1 MNAEIDISN
10 VTLKTERLIL
20 RPWTLDD
27 VDDLYAYAS
36 VEGVGEWAGWLPHK
50 SRDESRKIVE
60 SFIRHKK
67 VFAIEYQGKV
77 IGTLGFE
84 EYREAEYPELEGKK
98 ARELGFV
105 LSKAYWGKGFMTE
118 AVTEG
123 IRYLF
128 EDVGLDAITC
138 RHWVKNDRSRRVQEK
153 CGFTHV
159 RDSIHNTTFGEERQ
173 SWCNIL
179 MKEDWKKI

>member
-1 MNAEIDISN
+1 MNAEIDISS

-50 SRDESRKIVE
+50 SKDESRKIVE

-84 EYREAEYPELEGKK
+84 EYREAESHNLPSLGKK
-98 ARELGFV
+98 RPFPPCA
-105 LSKAYWGKGFMTE
+105 GKMRF
-118 AVTEG
+118 
-123 IRYLF
+123 YLCTRF
-128 EDVGLDAITC
+128 HSQHHV
-138 RHWVKNDRSRRVQEK
+138 WRRTAK
-153 CGFTHV
+153 
-159 RDSIHNTTFGEERQ
+159 
-173 SWCNIL
+173 L
-179 MKEDWKKI
+179 L